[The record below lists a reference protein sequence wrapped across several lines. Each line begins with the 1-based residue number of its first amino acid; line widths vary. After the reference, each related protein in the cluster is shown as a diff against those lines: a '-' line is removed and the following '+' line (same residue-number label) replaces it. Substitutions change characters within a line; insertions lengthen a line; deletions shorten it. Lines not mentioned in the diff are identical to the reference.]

1 MLEGRKGGE
10 GMWEDWERGGGMDCM
25 RGGGRNAEGSI
36 TYKTDTWEEG
46 KIVVGRE
53 EWSRVGLEVEEG
65 DGKSRLWS
73 GRGRDMCK
81 EWAKTDCQKEQ
92 GKQKKLAEEEEEDQS
107 CDGKT
112 VSNEILKG
120 QIMLL
125 QLLCAVLFLS
135 VVATGDDTLYFKPKH
150 SNVIC
155 PDQKGTCPDGS
166 TCCLL
171 NTGKYG
177 CCPLRKAVCCP
188 DHLHCCPNGYKCDTA
203 TQRCNKGALSVKW
216 HSKTP
221 ATPMAK
227 TAPTPKTMC
236 PGGLTEC
243 PPNNTCCQVG
253 TTKGNYGCC
262 PIATAVCC
270 GDRLHCCPA
279 NYQCDEAHKFCVH
292 GDTMLPWVPVNMKT
306 AQKRLRKPPK
316 IAAVMG
322 VTAQAGKTPRGAPKR
337 QQTPVK
343 KIESKATKQSVGG
356 TARKVVPPG
365 GRKRSA
371 PASAQV
377 SGAAKNIL
385 KSKPLGMK
393 AIAGKQPQKLATS
406 KERLK
411 GRKSV
416 DSKVAGSNRART
428 QQGKQQASVKGSFAK
443 VIKNQ
448 AITTNGETT
457 KREKRNKFRARL
469 PHKGKGSLRGN
480 VRGEA
485 TPQRKC
491 VSQTVSRGKAES
503 KSALKLK
510 LLQKKTATHRQ
521 VAAPGRGLKTLKTG
535 KASVT
540 KQALDSKSKAAV
552 PKKSIATGR
561 LKDMGKNP
569 AGRKAMKPVSVG
581 TTKSKLSTK
590 STLKTPAADEKKKV
604 LTSSPKSAAKSQ
616 TSKTPPVTKSKLGK
630 KTLKNAPKR
639 QDSTGSWWLPS
650 MVRGLVKKIFSW
662 SRGRH
667 PHVKIGSSIG
677 VTSKK
682 KTGIVCPGG
691 KAKCPTATTCCKLK
705 SGLFGCC
712 PMVEATCCSDH
723 IHCCP
728 KGSKCNLQAGTC
740 DSVVDKTSTRMQK
753 KFSAHSLEG
762 IVVCPGGKATC
773 SSGSTCCK
781 SQSGEYECCPMP
793 KEAFGQAAITARRL
807 FVHISTTVRIA
818 RYSFIQLSELAKGS
832 KRLQWDFKPIQSLA
846 F

>member
-1 MLEGRKGGE
+1 
-10 GMWEDWERGGGMDCM
+10 
-25 RGGGRNAEGSI
+25 
-36 TYKTDTWEEG
+36 
-46 KIVVGRE
+46 
-53 EWSRVGLEVEEG
+53 
-65 DGKSRLWS
+65 
-73 GRGRDMCK
+73 
-81 EWAKTDCQKEQ
+81 
-92 GKQKKLAEEEEEDQS
+92 
-107 CDGKT
+107 
-112 VSNEILKG
+112 
-120 QIMLL
+120 
-125 QLLCAVLFLS
+125 
-135 VVATGDDTLYFKPKH
+135 
-150 SNVIC
+150 
-155 PDQKGTCPDGS
+155 
-166 TCCLL
+166 
-171 NTGKYG
+171 
-177 CCPLRKAVCCP
+177 
-188 DHLHCCPNGYKCDTA
+188 
-203 TQRCNKGALSVKW
+203 
-216 HSKTP
+216 
-221 ATPMAK
+221 
-227 TAPTPKTMC
+227 
-236 PGGLTEC
+236 
-243 PPNNTCCQVG
+243 
-253 TTKGNYGCC
+253 
-262 PIATAVCC
+262 
-270 GDRLHCCPA
+270 
-279 NYQCDEAHKFCVH
+279 
-292 GDTMLPWVPVNMKT
+292 
-306 AQKRLRKPPK
+306 
-316 IAAVMG
+316 MG

-371 PASAQV
+371 PASARV

-428 QQGKQQASVKGSFAK
+428 QQGKQQASVKGSLPKSSKTKPSSPMGKQPKGKKEQIQGK
-443 VIKNQ
+443 VASQ
-448 AITTNGETT
+448 
-457 KREKRNKFRARL
+457 
-469 PHKGKGSLRGN
+469 GKGSLRGN

-485 TPQRKC
+485 TPQRKR

-667 PHVKIGSSIG
+667 VRQTVKSVSTSHEDGLSG
-677 VTSKK
+677 V
-682 KTGIVCPGG
+682 V
-691 KAKCPTATTCCKLK
+691 
-705 SGLFGCC
+705 
-712 PMVEATCCSDH
+712 
-723 IHCCP
+723 
-728 KGSKCNLQAGTC
+728 
-740 DSVVDKTSTRMQK
+740 
-753 KFSAHSLEG
+753 
-762 IVVCPGGKATC
+762 
-773 SSGSTCCK
+773 
-781 SQSGEYECCPMP
+781 
-793 KEAFGQAAITARRL
+793 
-807 FVHISTTVRIA
+807 
-818 RYSFIQLSELAKGS
+818 
-832 KRLQWDFKPIQSLA
+832 W
-846 F
+846 